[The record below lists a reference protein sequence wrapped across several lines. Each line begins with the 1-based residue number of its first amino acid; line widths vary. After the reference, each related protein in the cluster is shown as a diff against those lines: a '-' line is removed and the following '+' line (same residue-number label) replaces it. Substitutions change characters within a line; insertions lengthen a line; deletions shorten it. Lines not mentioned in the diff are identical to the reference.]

1 MKYKKS
7 RLLFNVYVWKNIHM
21 SQAEIAL
28 HSLVQPYTI
37 CADNNPHNHGCIWII
52 VDNSRAYSRVY
63 YSVDSGGRWTCAVV
77 CVTAPDGQAKN
88 QDVWNCV
95 GTCVLR
101 KAVKMAHGQTG
112 WRLPSQWFC
121 SCGARS
127 GAQDPKAFM
136 SDLELFFGEAQ
147 RESLIRFRHS
157 KAWLNSQTM
166 PNDAKRRLN
175 SLPQT
180 VNNVWGCLRMFKDV

>member
-1 MKYKKS
+1 M
-7 RLLFNVYVWKNIHM
+7 
-21 SQAEIAL
+21 
-28 HSLVQPYTI
+28 
-37 CADNNPHNHGCIWII
+37 
-52 VDNSRAYSRVY
+52 
-63 YSVDSGGRWTCAVV
+63 

-147 RESLIRFRHS
+147 RESLIRSRGMGESQMGVSRVGGVGCRVKCWRYRRCKLKARPSAAWACFIVAKKCTLDRMRPCRCYPSRDRICVGTRHVI
-157 KAWLNSQTM
+157 ATTSQSVVSW
-166 PNDAKRRLN
+166 PSHQACDAQSLYTRVFNRARAMRRG
-175 SLPQT
+175 PIH
-180 VNNVWGCLRMFKDV
+180 K